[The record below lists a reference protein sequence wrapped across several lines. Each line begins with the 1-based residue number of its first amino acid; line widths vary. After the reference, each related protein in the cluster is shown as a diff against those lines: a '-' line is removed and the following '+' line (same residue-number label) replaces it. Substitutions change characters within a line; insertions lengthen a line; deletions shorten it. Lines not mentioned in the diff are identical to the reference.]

1 MFSLICL
8 LALLAPVSTANADSL
23 WDPDFEGYIVDGSG
37 VEIGAALVVRITPST
52 ELTLTS
58 AYIDSSEGRLSFS
71 GGSGTGLLDFLPQ
84 ASSATSREVEQE
96 SAYELDTRL
105 GAVITDRDDDGLYY
119 LEGERSLSING
130 SRESLRVSGWF
141 SPRQVQPDGSI
152 HFDMLHRSLLEYTSP
167 GLDQAE
173 VLRLED
179 IQETEMPE
187 VRPET
192 APTDPEEAAGP
203 EEAAVPESPAEA
215 EEADA
220 GTAAG
225 SVLET
230 MPAAGSQA
238 PDTQTERASRY
249 QLTEEKQKQ
258 LLLRFFNRFIST
270 ILTE

>member
-1 MFSLICL
+1 
-8 LALLAPVSTANADSL
+8 
-23 WDPDFEGYIVDGSG
+23 
-37 VEIGAALVVRITPST
+37 
-52 ELTLTS
+52 
-58 AYIDSSEGRLSFS
+58 
-71 GGSGTGLLDFLPQ
+71 
-84 ASSATSREVEQE
+84 
-96 SAYELDTRL
+96 
-105 GAVITDRDDDGLYY
+105 
-119 LEGERSLSING
+119 
-130 SRESLRVSGWF
+130 
-141 SPRQVQPDGSI
+141 
-152 HFDMLHRSLLEYTSP
+152 MLHRSLLEYTSP